1 MARETTPAELL
12 GKRKRG
18 RPAKNATK
26 DSKNSKSERNLYTEW
41 VRDGFNDTKIEFM
54 L

>member
-26 DSKNSKSERNLYTEW
+26 EPKTIKSERNLYTEW
-41 VRDGFNDTKIEFM
+41 VRTGFFRLKT
-54 L
+54 LVVT